1 MINLPLYNATISSEE
16 DGLLVM
22 SLVDCP
28 ATETNWLYFSED
40 EKPLTFSIQ
49 NEEHHILLGV
59 VMLADTPIY
68 RRDSDGYEY
77 YIQYSK
83 ETLEMMSQKMLRD
96 NTFNNIDLNHN
107 GEILEKGI
115 VELRELFIK
124 DSDKGINPKG
134 LESVP
139 DGSLLCSYKV
149 NNEELW
155 KQCKDGHFNGF
166 SLEGYFTP
174 KKVEMSKVNEED
186 EQEREIFELIE
197 KLKNKINK

>member
-1 MINLPLYNATISSEE
+1 MKLPVYNALIEDE
-16 DGLLVM
+16 NDGLLVM
-22 SLVDCP
+22 SLVDEP
-28 ATETNWLYFSED
+28 ATETNWLCFNED
-40 EKPLTFSIQ
+40 KKLQTFSVQ
-49 NEEHHILLGV
+49 DEEKHILLGV

-174 KKVEMSKVNEED
+174 KKVEMSKVDD
-186 EQEREIFELIE
+186 ESEILDLIE
-197 KLKNKINK
+197 QIKNKLHK